1 MAQAG
6 PGSVILLST
15 GTSLRVK
22 ETIDEVRKRIGV
34 ARQEGPLGVVEL
46 AELGSEPTLVLV
58 GHIVT
63 VRAS

>member
-22 ETIDEVRKRIGV
+22 ETIDEVRKRISV